1 MFSHLWEIRWRGVGL
16 PYKLCLVRSLECDPS
31 GLPLHPAPAQSPN
44 YTGHGY
50 VMVTKGLAKSK
61 EGASENQRNWEMQ
74 ELMSSN
80 PRAWRVVMPRMKE
93 VLAPTDR
100 FWKR

>member
-1 MFSHLWEIRWRGVGL
+1 
-16 PYKLCLVRSLECDPS
+16 
-31 GLPLHPAPAQSPN
+31 
-44 YTGHGY
+44 
-50 VMVTKGLAKSK
+50 MVTKGLAKSK